1 MATFRLAKGK
11 KRKDGTT
18 PLRIRLSHNYTEAE
32 VTTTWIVTDRDYNKK
47 GELKN
52 REILNAYNL
61 LVAGWDKQLTELDT
75 AVKHMTAKDII
86 KFLTEPKEDDSNWS
100 LDIIKYAREDGD
112 RLIATGHVGTGKLRH
127 SAANSLAK
135 FLGKDQLDANELTAS
150 LLRRWVDWIN
160 DQPALGARKKG
171 GRAAALYIAQMKA
184 VYNKAKM
191 EFNDEDAGIV
201 RMPFNPFSKVKVK
214 EDVPEKRS
222 VTIEQLK
229 AIMALPDRKETQPNH
244 MCRYNLAKNVFILSF
259 FLMGM
264 NAADLYNCPQQDGDR
279 ITYERT
285 KTRTRRA
292 DKARISI
299 LIPPEAEAIIAK
311 YRGKRDHYFSFA
323 SLYSTTNTFN
333 QALAHGLKEVGAEI
347 GVPDLQFYAAR
358 HTWATIAYNDAKV
371 DKGVVSDALNHVD
384 ERMSVTDRYIRKDW
398 SRIDEANR
406 KVIDFVLH
414 EQTAASDT
422 Q

>member
-11 KRKDGTT
+11 QRKDGTT

-32 VTTTWIVTDRDYNKK
+32 VTTTWTVTDRDYNKK

-61 LVAGWDKQLTELDT
+61 LVAGWDKQLAELGT

-100 LDIIKYAREDGD
+100 LDIIRYAREDGD
-112 RLIATGHVGTGKLRH
+112 RLIAAGHVGTGKLRH

-135 FLGKDQLDANELTAS
+135 FLGKDSLDANELTAS

-160 DQPALGARKKG
+160 EQPALGARKKG
-171 GRAAALYIAQMKA
+171 GRAAALYIAQLKA

-214 EDVPEKRS
+214 EEIPEKRS
-222 VTIEQLK
+222 VTIEQIK

-259 FLMGM
+259 LLMGM
-264 NAADLYNCPQQDGDR
+264 NAADLYNCPQQDGER

-299 LIPPEAEAIIAK
+299 LIPPEAEAIIDK

-406 KVIDFVLH
+406 KVIDFVLSG
-414 EQTAASDT
+414 QTAASDSL
-422 Q
+422 

>member
-11 KRKDGTT
+11 QRKDGTT

-32 VTTTWIVTDRDYNKK
+32 VTTTWVVTDRDYNKK

-61 LVAGWDKQLTELDT
+61 LVAGWSKQLAELDT

-112 RLIATGHVGTGKLRH
+112 RLIAAGHVGTGKLRH

-135 FLGKDQLDANELTAS
+135 FLGKDSLDANELTAS

-160 DQPALGARKKG
+160 EQPAIGARKKG
-171 GRAAALYIAQMKA
+171 GRAAALYITQLKA

-259 FLMGM
+259 LLMGM
-264 NAADLYNCPQQDGDR
+264 NAADLYNCPQQDGER

-406 KVIDFVLH
+406 KVIDFVLSG
-414 EQTAASDT
+414 QTAASDT

>member
-11 KRKDGTT
+11 QRKDGTT

-32 VTTTWIVTDRDYNKK
+32 VTTSWTVTERDYNKK

-61 LVAGWDKQLTELDT
+61 LIAGWDKRLAELDT

-86 KFLTEPKEDDSNWS
+86 KYLTEPKEDESNWS
-100 LDIIKYAREDGD
+100 LDIIRYAREEGD
-112 RLIATGHVGTGKLRH
+112 RLIAAGHVGTGKLRH

-135 FLGKDQLDANELTAS
+135 FLGKDSLDANDLTAS

-171 GRAAALYIAQMKA
+171 SRAAALYIAQMKA
-184 VYNKAKM
+184 VYNKAKL

-264 NAADLYNCPQQDGDR
+264 NAADLYNCPQQDGER

-292 DKARISI
+292 DHAKISI
-299 LIPPEAEAIIAK
+299 LIPEEAKHLVERF
-311 YRGKRDHYFSFA
+311 RGRRSHFFSFA
-323 SLYSTTNTFN
+323 SFYSTVN
-333 QALAHGLKEVGAEI
+333 ALNAALNKGLKEVGAEI

-406 KVIDFVLH
+406 KVIDLVLH
-414 EQTAASDT
+414 GQTAASDT

>member
-11 KRKDGTT
+11 QRKDGTT

-32 VTTTWIVTDRDYNKK
+32 VTTTWVVTDRDYNKK

-61 LVAGWDKQLTELDT
+61 LVAGWSKQLAELDT

-100 LDIIKYAREDGD
+100 LDIIRYAREDGD
-112 RLIATGHVGTGKLRH
+112 RLIAAGHVGTGKLRH

-135 FLGKDQLDANELTAS
+135 FLGKDSLDANELTAS

-160 DQPALGARKKG
+160 DQPAIGGRKKG
-171 GRAAALYIAQMKA
+171 GRAAALYIAQLKA

-214 EDVPEKRS
+214 EEIPEKRS
-222 VTIEQLK
+222 VTIEQIK

-259 FLMGM
+259 LLMGM
-264 NAADLYNCPQQDGDR
+264 NAADLYNCPQQDGER

-347 GVPDLQFYAAR
+347 GVPGLQFYAAR

-406 KVIDFVLH
+406 KVIDLVLH
-414 EQTAASDT
+414 GQTAASDSL
-422 Q
+422 

>member
-1 MATFRLAKGK
+1 MAKGK
-11 KRKDGTT
+11 QRKDGTT

-32 VTTTWIVTDRDYNKK
+32 VTTSWTVTDRDYNKK

-61 LVAGWDKQLTELDT
+61 LIAGWDKRLAELDT

-86 KFLTEPKEDDSNWS
+86 KYLTEPKEDESNWS
-100 LDIIKYAREDGD
+100 LDIIRYAREEGD
-112 RLIATGHVGTGKLRH
+112 RLIAAGHVGTGKLRH
-127 SAANSLAK
+127 SAANSLSK
-135 FLGKDQLDANELTAS
+135 FLGKDSLDANELTAS

-160 DQPALGARKKG
+160 EQPALGARKKG
-171 GRAAALYIAQMKA
+171 SRAAALYIAQMKA

-264 NAADLYNCPQQDGDR
+264 NAADLYNCPQQDGER

-292 DKARISI
+292 DHAKISI
-299 LIPPEAEAIIAK
+299 LIPDEAKHLVERF
-311 YRGKRDHYFSFA
+311 RGRRSHFFSFA
-323 SLYSTTNTFN
+323 SFYSTVN
-333 QALAHGLKEVGAEI
+333 ALNAALNKGLKEVGAEI

-414 EQTAASDT
+414 GQTAASDSL
-422 Q
+422 

>member
-11 KRKDGTT
+11 QRKDGTT

-32 VTTTWIVTDRDYNKK
+32 VTTSWTVTDRDYNKK

-61 LVAGWDKQLTELDT
+61 LIAGWDKRIAELDT

-86 KFLTEPKEDDSNWS
+86 KYLTEPKEDESNWS
-100 LDIIKYAREDGD
+100 LDIIRYAREDGD
-112 RLIATGHVGTGKLRH
+112 RLIAAGHVGTGKLRH

-135 FLGKDQLDANELTAS
+135 FLGKDSLDANDLTAS

-171 GRAAALYIAQMKA
+171 SRAAALYIAQMKA
-184 VYNKAKM
+184 VYNKAKL

-264 NAADLYNCPQQDGDR
+264 NAADLYNCPQQDGER

-292 DKARISI
+292 DHAKISI
-299 LIPPEAEAIIAK
+299 LIPEEAKHLVERF
-311 YRGKRDHYFSFA
+311 RGRCSHFFSFA
-323 SLYSTTNTFN
+323 SFYSTVN
-333 QALAHGLKEVGAEI
+333 ALNAALNKGLKEVGAEI

-414 EQTAASDT
+414 GQTAASDSL
-422 Q
+422 

>member
-11 KRKDGTT
+11 QRKDGTT

-32 VTTTWIVTDRDYNKK
+32 LTTSWTVTERDYNKK

-61 LVAGWDKQLTELDT
+61 LIAGWDKRLAELDT

-86 KFLTEPKEDDSNWS
+86 KYLTEPKEDESNWS
-100 LDIIKYAREDGD
+100 LDIIRYAREDGD
-112 RLIATGHVGTGKLRH
+112 RLIAAGHVGTGKLRH

-135 FLGKDQLDANELTAS
+135 FLGKDSLDANDLTAS

-171 GRAAALYIAQMKA
+171 SRAAALYIAQMKA
-184 VYNKAKM
+184 VYNKAKL

-264 NAADLYNCPQQDGDR
+264 NAADLYNCPQQDGER

-292 DKARISI
+292 DHAKISI
-299 LIPPEAEAIIAK
+299 LIPDEAKHLVERF
-311 YRGKRDHYFSFA
+311 RGRRSHFFSFA
-323 SLYSTTNTFN
+323 SFYSTVN
-333 QALAHGLKEVGAEI
+333 ALNAALNKGLKEVGAEI

-414 EQTAASDT
+414 GQTAASDSL
-422 Q
+422 

>member
-11 KRKDGTT
+11 QRKDGST

-32 VTTTWIVTDRDYNKK
+32 LTTTWAVTEKDYNKK
-47 GELKN
+47 GQLKN
-52 REILNAYNL
+52 REIIDAYNL
-61 LVAGWDKQLTELDT
+61 LVAGWNKQLTKLDT

-135 FLGKDQLDANELTAS
+135 FLGRGSLDVNELTAA
-150 LLRRWVDWIN
+150 LLLRWVDWIN
-160 DQPALGARKKG
+160 EQPAIGDRKKG

-184 VYNKAKM
+184 VYNKAKL

-214 EDVPEKRS
+214 ETLPDKRS
-222 VTIEQLK
+222 ITTEQLK
-229 AIMALPDRKETQPNH
+229 AIMSLPDRQPRQSCYE
-244 MCRYNLAKNVFILSF
+244 CRFNIARDAFILSF
-259 FLMGM
+259 LLMGM
-264 NAADLYNCPQQDGDR
+264 NAADLYNCPQQDGER

-311 YRGKRDHYFSFA
+311 YRGKRDHYFLFA

-414 EQTAASDT
+414 GQTAASDSL
-422 Q
+422 